1 MVKISG
7 NVTMVKKEI
16 NLGLRSAV
24 KGGGR
29 KTRKA
34 KLPAMPAI
42 TASAPATM
50 KPRDIELPEGNG
62 RTSTSS
68 SVPL

>member
-7 NVTMVKKEI
+7 NVTMVKIEN
-16 NLGLRSAV
+16 NLGLQSAV

-50 KPRDIELPEGNG
+50 KLEVHG
-62 RTSTSS
+62 TA
-68 SVPL
+68 